1 MMITQSLQQHE
12 GVARL
17 GLARRVRDGAAL
29 AGEWLATWI
38 GRQRQREILAGL
50 DERMLR
56 DIGLTPD
63 AYARAVT
70 KPFWRE

>member
-1 MMITQSLQQHE
+1 MMITQSLQRHE
-12 GVARL
+12 SAPRFALV
-17 GLARRVRDGAAL
+17 RRVREGAAS
-29 AGEWLATWI
+29 AGGWVATWVT
-38 GRQRQREILAGL
+38 RVRQREILAGL

-63 AYARAVT
+63 AHAREVT

>member
-1 MMITQSLQQHE
+1 MMITQSWQQR
-12 GVARL
+12 APASRF
-17 GLARRVRDGAAL
+17 GLVQRVRDRAAIT
-29 AGEWLATWI
+29 GGWLATWI
-38 GRQRQREILAGL
+38 TRIRQREILAGL

-63 AYARAVT
+63 AHTREVT

>member
-1 MMITQSLQQHE
+1 MMITQSWQPR
-12 GVARL
+12 AAASRF
-17 GLARRVRDGAAL
+17 GLMRRVREGAAI
-29 AGEWLATWI
+29 AGGWAATWVTRI
-38 GRQRQREILAGL
+38 RQREILAGL

-63 AYARAVT
+63 AHARELT